1 MKVAAF
7 ELKEPVPELH
17 EPHAFAVLRP
27 WINVGSAGSLAIGA
41 VEAKVE
47 ARPLGELAKPGMFYD
62 FTRYR
67 PHTYIVEGRRV
78 IDKPNTYIS
87 YAKRPGKNDLVFF
100 DLKEPHM
107 FGEFYSASVVK
118 VLRKLGVTRY
128 ILLGAMYDSVP
139 HTRPL
144 IVTGSATGTG
154 EELLK
159 GMGIKSSN
167 YEGPG
172 TITHL
177 IAQEASQYGIET
189 VTLVVHLPQYTQ
201 LDDDYM
207 AQFRLLELLCT
218 VYDFPVDLESISKEA
233 QEQYQE
239 ISAAVEREPDLKRV
253 VRNLERYYE
262 SQSSKADKESPELS
276 PEIENFLNDINKGF
290 NQN

>member
-27 WINVGSAGSLAIGA
+27 WINVGSAGSLAIEA
-41 VEAKVE
+41 IEAKVE
-47 ARPLGELAKPGMFYD
+47 ARPLGDLAKPGMFYD

-87 YAKRPGKNDLVFF
+87 YARRPGKNDLVFF

-128 ILLGAMYDSVP
+128 VLLGAMYDSVP

-262 SQSSKADKESPELS
+262 SQSSKADKKSPELS
-276 PEIENFLNDINKGF
+276 PEIENFLNDINKDF

>member
-7 ELKEPVPELH
+7 ELNEPVPELH

-27 WINVGSAGSLAIGA
+27 WINVGSAGSLAIEA
-41 VEAKVE
+41 IEAKVE
-47 ARPLGELAKPGMFYD
+47 ARPLGDLAKPGMFYD

-78 IDKPNTYIS
+78 IEKPNTYIS
-87 YAKRPGKNDLVFF
+87 YARRPGKKDLVFF

-118 VLRKLGVTRY
+118 VLRRLGVTRY
-128 ILLGAMYDSVP
+128 VLLGAMYDSVP

-159 GMGIKSSN
+159 GMGIQSSN

-177 IAQEASQYGIET
+177 IVQEASQYGIET

-218 VYDFPVDLESISKEA
+218 VYDFPIDLESISREA

-253 VRNLERYYE
+253 VRSLERYYE
-262 SQSSKADKESPELS
+262 SQGSNAGMESPELS

>member
-7 ELKEPVPELH
+7 ELNEPVPELH

-27 WINVGSAGSLAIGA
+27 WINVGSAGSLAI
-41 VEAKVE
+41 EAIEEKVE
-47 ARPLGELAKPGMFYD
+47 AQSLGGLAKSGMFYD

-87 YAKRPGKNDLVFF
+87 YARRPGKNDLVFF

-118 VLRKLGVTRY
+118 VLRRLGVTRY

-154 EELLK
+154 EELLRE
-159 GMGIKSSN
+159 MGIQSSN

-207 AQFRLLELLCT
+207 AQFRLLELLCA
-218 VYDFPVDLESISKEA
+218 VYEFPIDLESIGREA

-253 VRNLERYYE
+253 VRSLERYYE
-262 SQSSKADKESPELS
+262 SQGSKSDKESPELS

>member
-7 ELKEPVPELH
+7 ELNEPVPELH

-27 WINVGSAGSLAIGA
+27 WINVGSAGSLAI
-41 VEAKVE
+41 EAIEEKVE
-47 ARPLGELAKPGMFYD
+47 AQSLGGLAKSGMFYD

-87 YAKRPGKNDLVFF
+87 YARRPGKNDLVFF

-118 VLRKLGVTRY
+118 VLRRLGVTRY

-154 EELLK
+154 EELLRE
-159 GMGIKSSN
+159 MGIQSSN

-207 AQFRLLELLCT
+207 AQFRLLELLCA
-218 VYDFPVDLESISKEA
+218 VYEFPIDLESIGREA

-253 VRNLERYYE
+253 VRSLERYYE
-262 SQSSKADKESPELS
+262 SQSSKSDKESPELS

>member
-7 ELKEPVPELH
+7 ELNEPVPELH

-27 WINVGSAGSLAIGA
+27 WINVGSAGSLAIEA
-41 VEAKVE
+41 IEAKVE
-47 ARPLGELAKPGMFYD
+47 ARPLGDLAKPGMFYD

-78 IDKPNTYIS
+78 IEKPNTYIS
-87 YAKRPGKNDLVFF
+87 YARRPGKNDLVFF

-118 VLRKLGVTRY
+118 VLRRLGVTRY
-128 ILLGAMYDSVP
+128 VLLGAMYDSVP

-159 GMGIKSSN
+159 GMGIQSSN

-177 IAQEASQYGIET
+177 IVQEASQYGIET

-207 AQFRLLELLCT
+207 AQVRLLELLCT
-218 VYDFPVDLESISKEA
+218 VYDFPIDLESISREA

-253 VRNLERYYE
+253 VRSLERYYE
-262 SQSSKADKESPELS
+262 SQGSNAGMESPELS

>member
-27 WINVGSAGSLAIGA
+27 WITVGSAGSLAIEA
-41 VEAKVE
+41 IEAKVE
-47 ARPLGELAKPGMFYD
+47 ARPLGDLAKPGMFYD

-67 PHTYIVEGRRV
+67 PHTYIVEGQRV

-87 YAKRPGKNDLVFF
+87 YARRPGKNDLVFF

-128 ILLGAMYDSVP
+128 VLLGAMYDSVP

-207 AQFRLLELLCT
+207 AQFRLLELLCA
-218 VYDFPVDLESISKEA
+218 VYDFPVDLESINKEA

-262 SQSSKADKESPELS
+262 SQSSKADKEAPELS

>member
-7 ELKEPVPELH
+7 EMKDPVPELH

-27 WINVGSAGSLAIGA
+27 WINVGSAGSLAIEA
-41 VEAKVE
+41 IEAKVE
-47 ARPLGELAKPGMFYD
+47 ARSLGYLAKPGMFYD

-67 PHTYIVEGRRV
+67 PHTYIVEGQRV

-87 YAKRPGKNDLVFF
+87 YTRRPEKKDLVFLY
-100 DLKEPHM
+100 LKEPHM

-128 ILLGAMYDSVP
+128 VLLGAMYDSVP

-144 IVTGSATGTG
+144 IVSGSATGKG

-159 GMGIKSSN
+159 GMGIQSSN

-177 IAQEASQYGIET
+177 ISQEAYQYGIET

-207 AQFRLLELLCT
+207 AQYRLLELLCT
-218 VYDFPVDLESISKEA
+218 VYDLPVDLENIKEQA
-233 QEQYQE
+233 EEQYHE
-239 ISAAVEREPDLKRV
+239 ISLAVDREPQLKKV
-253 VRNLERYYE
+253 VHRLEQYYE
-262 SQSSKADKESPELS
+262 SQSDNPTEESLILS
-276 PEIENFLNDINKGF
+276 PEIENFLNDINKEF
-290 NQN
+290 NQD